1 MRRSHER
8 FSRRRRE
15 ELSRFP
21 KLVDSIIV
29 TNVALRN
36 RLPQNS
42 TSMFQWIAHLSYLI
56 GTLFR
61 SRESLEQERDESPD
75 SSIVDGRKSSDQG
88 RKRKQQSIL
97 SCSVGALT
105 GFGERQ
111 VNCQMRPDP
120 ACPVTMPCAISFCF
134 RHLITADK
142 RNKQGAQWRGL
153 ARPGIEGRGM
163 SQSGSYVELPEAE
176 CRNQD

>member
-61 SRESLEQERDESPD
+61 SRESLEQERDEL
-75 SSIVDGRKSSDQG
+75 R
-88 RKRKQQSIL
+88 
-97 SCSVGALT
+97 
-105 GFGERQ
+105 RQ
-111 VNCQMRPDP
+111 TQ
-120 ACPVTMPCAISFCF
+120 A
-134 RHLITADK
+134 
-142 RNKQGAQWRGL
+142 
-153 ARPGIEGRGM
+153 
-163 SQSGSYVELPEAE
+163 
-176 CRNQD
+176 